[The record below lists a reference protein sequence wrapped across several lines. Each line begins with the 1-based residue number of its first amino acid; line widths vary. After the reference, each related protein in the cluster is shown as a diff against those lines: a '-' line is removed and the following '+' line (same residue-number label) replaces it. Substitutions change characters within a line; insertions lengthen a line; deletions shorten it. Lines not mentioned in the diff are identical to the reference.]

1 MIGEFK
7 ALSVGTSYTFATG
20 DLLDQPNTYFYSAF
34 VGVDFITAWI
44 DSRNACLKYC
54 KQSSKNYF
62 NINLDTCSSEE
73 GLDAKQLLTSI
84 YTRIDNLS
92 ESPDDKMYLNSI
104 VRNFEAKKRI
114 YKKYNKGW
122 TSKGRTD
129 FKDIRMYLLFSEV
142 LLKAWIKWGEFPYL
156 NALIKCLDIL
166 CAYVRTIE
174 PTCIGNLSVVILG
187 ERKAIMQV
195 AKNLNLDLNIEGC

>member
-62 NINLDTCSSEE
+62 NINL
-73 GLDAKQLLTSI
+73 LTQ
-84 YTRIDNLS
+84 
-92 ESPDDKMYLNSI
+92 
-104 VRNFEAKKRI
+104 F
-114 YKKYNKGW
+114 NKIAERLING
-122 TSKGRTD
+122 
-129 FKDIRMYLLFSEV
+129 V
-142 LLKAWIKWGEFPYL
+142 LPKIQTKE
-156 NALIKCLDIL
+156 
-166 CAYVRTIE
+166 
-174 PTCIGNLSVVILG
+174 
-187 ERKAIMQV
+187 
-195 AKNLNLDLNIEGC
+195 